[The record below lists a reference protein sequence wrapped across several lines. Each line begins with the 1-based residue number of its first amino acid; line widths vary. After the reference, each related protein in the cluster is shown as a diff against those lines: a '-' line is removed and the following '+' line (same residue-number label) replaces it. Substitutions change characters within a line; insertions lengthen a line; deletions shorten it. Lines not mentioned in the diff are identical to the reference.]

1 MRRSTGSTL
10 ASTTSKGSFCATTPS
25 GSLDSK
31 PPATEFGGVDTESPA
46 PNAVRVAP
54 RLGRAI
60 VVASTAILISIAG
73 TSSSFAGAPAA
84 ARPVAFVPLGEFPRS
99 EADSLERHFERTLR
113 IQARVLPGANLP
125 ASAYNTSRK
134 QYLAEELIDVVA
146 ARRSTAS
153 AREVLIGLTT
163 RDMHTRDIPNWRFSF
178 SIRHPSGLAVVS
190 RARMD
195 PAVLG
200 LAPDAALRTRR
211 LRKMVLKNIGVL
223 AFGLAESRNPRSAL
237 YDAILSTN
245 DLDFMTEEFR
255 PRAPTAAR
263 RSWLERADATCERG
277 IVEAKALIARSPLT
291 TQEQILAFARG
302 SISLAERN
310 RRQLAALRSAPED
323 RSAVRRLLAR
333 FAGSIRADRGFVAK
347 LTARWSDA
355 TIQAWATKSV
365 RNSLALT
372 SSALEL
378 GSRECGRYFDPSTLR
393 R

>member
-134 QYLAEELIDVVA
+134 QYVAEELIDVVA

-223 AFGLAESRNPRSAL
+223 ALGPRKA
-237 YDAILSTN
+237 AIL
-245 DLDFMTEEFR
+245 
-255 PRAPTAAR
+255 
-263 RSWLERADATCERG
+263 G
-277 IVEAKALIARSPLT
+277 ARSM
-291 TQEQILAFARG
+291 
-302 SISLAERN
+302 
-310 RRQLAALRSAPED
+310 
-323 RSAVRRLLAR
+323 
-333 FAGSIRADRGFVAK
+333 
-347 LTARWSDA
+347 
-355 TIQAWATKSV
+355 
-365 RNSLALT
+365 T
-372 SSALEL
+372 SS
-378 GSRECGRYFDPSTLR
+378 
-393 R
+393 